1 MTPAIRDL
9 WNLAAL
15 GLLTAAA
22 LAFAWTGFLGSDD
35 AAYADAAR
43 GWLAR
48 FPFVGTSHWALRHPL
63 VLPTALS
70 FRLFGVS
77 EASLAAPTVLAFLA
91 LVAATYLWLARR
103 LGRDVGLAAA
113 GLMAVTPLFPATAST
128 ASVDIVELLFAV
140 LSLMAFDAA
149 TRAARPVRHLLL
161 AGALAALA
169 WQSRETT
176 LALLLAY
183 GVLFLFG
190 FGAGFGLARR
200 WYWVM
205 AAGFVAVIGAEYLAL
220 WSLTG
225 DPLYRLHVDL
235 RHDVVARPE
244 ISAEGFDR
252 AGNVVA
258 GALLNPF
265 LMLLANQEFALLF
278 YVAAPAA
285 VWACFM
291 AREPEVRRLARLLG
305 VAGLMWFLLVA
316 TLGSSLYLVPRYVAM
331 TAFAAVVLVALWLLR
346 GMRPAFGLAVAAVLV
361 GTNLLATYVDNKDLF
376 FPERALVRV
385 AAEAGG
391 TVHTDPKTLHRADFL
406 LEAAGVRDRVLDM
419 PPGPGALF
427 LHAPNN
433 AAAGSAGPRRFD
445 PAAYRPQAGW
455 VEVRRID
462 PGRKLSGVVL
472 QALGLDRYLPAA
484 LWRRLDRPNPP
495 AVLYRVP

>member
-43 GWLAR
+43 GWLAQV
-48 FPFVGTSHWALRHPL
+48 PFIGTSHWALRHPL

-91 LVAATYLWLARR
+91 LIAATYLWLARR
-103 LGRDVGLAAA
+103 LGRDVGFAAA
-113 GLMAVTPLFPATAST
+113 GLLAVTPLFPATAST

-149 TRAARPVRHLLL
+149 TRAPKPAARLLL

-190 FGAGFGLARR
+190 FGLARR

-205 AAGFVAVIGAEYLAL
+205 AAGFVAVIGTEYLGL
-220 WSLTG
+220 WALTG

-235 RHDVVARPE
+235 RHDVVARPAE
-244 ISAEGFDR
+244 SSEGFDR

-285 VWACFM
+285 VWACFL
-291 AREPEVRRLARLLG
+291 AREPGVRRLARLVA

-331 TAFAAVVLVALWLLR
+331 TAFAAVVLVAVWLLR
-346 GMRPAFGLAVAAVLV
+346 GVRPALGLAVGAVLV
-361 GTNLLATYVDNKDLF
+361 GTNALAIYVDNKDLF
-376 FPERALVRV
+376 FPERALVQV

-406 LEAAGVRDRVLDM
+406 LEAAGLRDRVLDM
-419 PPGPGALF
+419 PPAPGALF

-455 VEVRRID
+455 TELRRLD
-462 PGRKLSGVVL
+462 PGRKYSGVVL
-472 QALGLDRYLPAA
+472 AALGLDRYLPAA

-495 AVLYRVP
+495 AVLYRLP